1 MSENF
6 MFFPPR
12 QLKFLI
18 VRILVSQCQAYSS
31 DSIYILGAIFILHKD
46 LGVGGWSRKW
56 QFSFTLCI
64 DNVLC
69 GWFKKASK
77 HPYVT

>member
-31 DSIYILGAIFILHKD
+31 DSIYILGAIVILRTW
-46 LGVGGWSRKW
+46 GWVGGPENGN
-56 QFSFTLCI
+56 FPLPYVLT
-64 DNVLC
+64 NVLS